1 MKNIYLLHTETPSR
15 LFIDLKGK
23 LMFNTD
29 WTEIPIGRIN
39 QYIYITSDE
48 KPKDGDWCFNPKTNK
63 TTKVGHHGHYGYSS
77 KKIIL
82 TTDPD
87 LIKEGVQDIK
97 NEFLE
102 WFVNNPSCE
111 EVKILKCPIEGLY
124 TIDLRKFIP
133 QQEPKQVTNF
143 YEELK
148 KYFENTPRG
157 KILEDWAKS
166 AESDKIGPTVED
178 FLKENPC
185 RQINITPQ
193 QEPKKYPIGGY
204 APGFYSCKCVTC
216 KKEFIGD
223 KRAVQC
229 EPCAIKTINAQEEP
243 KQETLEEAAEIFYP
257 KHKGLTTTATNKIML
272 RRAAWIHGAKWM
284 EERMYSEGEVLV
296 LLHKRDK
303 HNLDNPNTFNGWKT
317 PKEWFENNKKK

>member
-82 TTDPD
+82 TIDPD

-102 WFVNNPSCE
+102 WFVKNPSCE
-111 EVKILKCPIEGLY
+111 WVEVEIKPMFPMYSTFIESIDNPPFYGNLERKII
-124 TIDLRKFIP
+124 IP
-133 QQEPKQVTNF
+133 QEEPKQENCCTPIGQIKRYVDCVGCDKKPKEPYFF

-148 KYFENTPRG
+148 KHFENTQ
-157 KILEDWAKS
+157 KDKLLEEWEKS
-166 AESDKIGPTVED
+166 AESDKIGPTVEE
-178 FLKENPC
+178 FLN
-185 RQINITPQ
+185 N
-193 QEPKKYPIGGY
+193 
-204 APGFYSCKCVTC
+204 S
-216 KKEFIGD
+216 
-223 KRAVQC
+223 
-229 EPCAIKTINAQEEP
+229 
-243 KQETLEEAAEIFYP
+243 KQETLEEAAVEFVRQ
-257 KHKGLTTTATNKIML
+257 HDFSLLTNKNHLIN
-272 RRAAWIHGAKWM
+272 RCFQYGAKWM
-284 EERMYSEGEVLV
+284 EEKLYSDLTKLRNELYNQLPTGNIDAFQLIKIIKT
-296 LLHKRDK
+296 HIQK
-303 HNLDNPNTFNGWKT
+303 LD
-317 PKEWFENNKKK
+317 ELCEKK

>member
-82 TTDPD
+82 TIDPD

-102 WFVNNPSCE
+102 WFVKNPSCE
-111 EVKILKCPIEGLY
+111 WVEVEIKPMFPMYSTFIESIDNPPFYGNLKR
-124 TIDLRKFIP
+124 TITIP
-133 QQEPKQVTNF
+133 
-143 YEELK
+143 
-148 KYFENTPRG
+148 
-157 KILEDWAKS
+157 
-166 AESDKIGPTVED
+166 
-178 FLKENPC
+178 
-185 RQINITPQ
+185 
-193 QEPKKYPIGGY
+193 
-204 APGFYSCKCVTC
+204 
-216 KKEFIGD
+216 
-223 KRAVQC
+223 
-229 EPCAIKTINAQEEP
+229 QEEP
-243 KQETLEEAAEIFYP
+243 KQKKDLAYWKANAEEDYIKVPISVLRYITELE
-257 KHKGLTTTATNKIML
+257 K
-272 RRAAWIHGAKWM
+272 
-284 EERMYSEGEVLV
+284 RMYSEEDLLSAFEAGMMFIGE
-296 LLHKRDK
+296 DK
-303 HNLDNPNTFNGWKT
+303 GSFR
-317 PKEWFENNKKK
+317 EWFEQFKNK